1 MTTDP
6 DQPIDTRLRT
16 SPIPSGDPM
25 DATSTSTPQPQGA
38 TSDAVAVPAVMRAV
52 LQTRYGSPDVLS
64 VGTIPVPDIA
74 DDEVLVEVSAAGLD
88 RGTWHLV
95 TGLPLLARLESGL
108 RRPKRGVPGFDVSGT
123 VVRVGKGVGKEVVEF
138 EIGDQVCGIGR
149 GSAAEYAP
157 ALARKLTRRPDE
169 LDPVAAAT
177 LAISGITAL
186 RALRD
191 VGRVQPG
198 HRVLVLG
205 ASGGVGTYAVQI
217 ARSMGA
223 GVTGVCSGAK
233 ADMVMALGAERVVP
247 YDDGSV
253 DALDGAT
260 RYDVIIDIAGNR
272 PMRELRRGLAS
283 RGTVALVGVET
294 DGRLAGGFISRM
306 LRGALWSMIGRR
318 RFRMVAPT
326 ERGEDIAAVVE
337 LAWRGE
343 VVPQI
348 DRVVGL
354 TDVAT
359 ALQDLA
365 DGLVRGKIAVQP

>member
-1 MTTDP
+1 MMTDP
-6 DQPIDTRLRT
+6 DQPIDTRLRIA
-16 SPIPSGDPM
+16 PIPSEDPM
-25 DATSTSTPQPQGA
+25 NAASTSTPEPQGA
-38 TSDAVAVPAVMRAV
+38 PSDALAVPAEMRAV
-52 LQTRYGSPDVLS
+52 LQTRYGPPDVLS
-64 VGTIPVPDIA
+64 VGTIAVPDTA
-74 DDEVLVEVSAAGLD
+74 DDEVLVEVAAAGLD
-88 RGTWHLV
+88 RGTWHLL
-95 TGLPLLARLESGL
+95 TGLPLLARFESGM
-108 RRPKRGVPGFDVSGT
+108 RRPKRSVPGFDVSGT
-123 VVRVGKGVGKEVVEF
+123 VVRVGAKVSGFAV
-138 EIGDQVCGIGR
+138 GDQVCGIAR

-198 HRVLVLG
+198 QHVLILG

-223 GVTGVCSGAK
+223 TVTAVCSAAK
-233 ADMVMALGAERVVP
+233 ADMVLALGAERVVP
-247 YDDGSV
+247 YDDRDV
-253 DALDGAT
+253 DALDGT
-260 RYDVIIDIAGNR
+260 VRYDVIIDIAGNR
-272 PMRELRRGLAS
+272 PMRELRRGLTS

-294 DGRLAGGFISRM
+294 DGRLAGGFASRM

-326 ERGEDIAAVVE
+326 ERSEDIAAVVE
-337 LAWRGE
+337 LAGRGE

-365 DGLVRGKIAVQP
+365 DGRIRGKIAVQP

>member
-6 DQPIDTRLRT
+6 DQPIDTRLGST
-16 SPIPSGDPM
+16 PIPAGDPM
-25 DATSTSTPQPQGA
+25 DAASTSPPEPQGA
-38 TSDAVAVPAVMRAV
+38 TSDALAVPAMMRAV
-52 LQTRYGSPDVLS
+52 LQTRYGPPEVLS

-74 DDEVLVEVSAAGLD
+74 DDEVLVEVAAAGLD

-123 VVRVGKGVGKEVVEF
+123 VVRVGKEVVEF
-138 EIGDQVCGIGR
+138 ELGDRVCGIGR

-198 HRVLVLG
+198 NRVLVLG

-223 GVTGVCSGAK
+223 RVTAVCSGAK
-233 ADMVMALGAERVVP
+233 ADMVLALGAERVVP
-247 YDDGSV
+247 YDDRSV

-294 DGRLAGGFISRM
+294 DGRLAGGFVSRM

-337 LAWRGE
+337 LARRGE
-343 VVPQI
+343 VVPQV

-354 TDVAT
+354 TDVAA

-365 DGLVRGKIAVQP
+365 DGLVRGKVAVQP